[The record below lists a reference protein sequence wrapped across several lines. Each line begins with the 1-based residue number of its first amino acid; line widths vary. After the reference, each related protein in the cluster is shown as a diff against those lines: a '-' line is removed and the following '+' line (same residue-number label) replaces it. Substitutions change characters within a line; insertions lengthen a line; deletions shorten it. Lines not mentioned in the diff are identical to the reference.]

1 MDTTKTGGPAFPTGL
16 KATRTEMAGGKY
28 EGTHVA
34 EFAAA
39 AAGMTLRDYFAAKA
53 LAGML
58 AEPLSDD
65 IDPSSIFFTPNFD
78 KENAQPGD
86 RIAAAAYVLADAM
99 LRARGE
105 A

>member
-1 MDTTKTGGPAFPTGL
+1 MDKINNGGPAFPR
-16 KATRTEMAGGKY
+16 AAH
-28 EGTHVA
+28 EGETTISTVQP
-34 EFAAA
+34 
-39 AAGMTLRDYFAAKA
+39 GMTLRDYFAAKA

-65 IDPSSIFFTPNFD
+65 TEPSSIFFTPNFD
-78 KENAQPGD
+78 KEHAQPGD